1 MGSVTQLM
9 GAEVVMADGTVLVT
23 EEILYTISLERC
35 VDLIWKDMI
44 EHEDMV
50 AGLDV
55 TWYQYNSLDYI
66 PLLAIC
72 IRIDCVLIRF
82 GGFIFGHLP
91 QSLQRFL
98 NNKNISFVGVHIKE
112 DVNRSI
118 RNNLPLEIRNAV
130 DVGELAADVLH
141 QPRLR
146 GLGLERLA
154 AEVLE
159 LPFRSRSSRM
169 AQVYYRGS
177 LRLEMNE
184 IESLTTDAYVA
195 YKLGKKLLGF

>member
-1 MGSVTQLM
+1 MP
-9 GAEVVMADGTVLVT
+9 DGTVLVS
-23 EEILYTISLERC
+23 EEILDTTRLAPC
-35 VDLIWKDMI
+35 LDLVWEDMI

-55 TWYQYNSLDYI
+55 TWYQYYSSDYI
-66 PLLAIC
+66 LLLVIC
-72 IRIDCVLIRF
+72 TRIGCVLIRF

-141 QPRLR
+141 QPHFR
-146 GLGLERLA
+146 GLGLGRLA
-154 AEVLE
+154 TVVLE
-159 LPFRSRSSRM
+159 FPLRSRSSRM
-169 AQVYYRGS
+169 AQFYYTGFPW
-177 LRLEMNE
+177 LEMNE
-184 IESLTTDAYVA
+184 IESLTTDAYAA